1 MQHQRNE
8 VSAFEGIAPAERA
21 QIMKCLNGIEKI
33 YPSGSLIRHQ
43 VKKGRIAIVCQGSIE
58 ISELRLDGIR
68 NILGIIEKD
77 MLIHPDFSWVKAN
90 SAQEI
95 SVRSAADGCTLI
107 FFDLDKATG
116 WCDHCCRAHKLFVR
130 NLLSCLANRNNY
142 LTERIELLSQRKTRD
157 KLIQYFSMESAKQH
171 TNRLTLP
178 LTMGSLA
185 DYLCVDRTA
194 MLREMKKLRE
204 EGLIEGM
211 GGHIQIKKWS

>member
-1 MQHQRNE
+1 MQHQIDGTS
-8 VSAFEGIAPAERA
+8 VFKGVTSIERTR
-21 QIMKCLNGIEKI
+21 IMECLNGLEKV
-33 YPSGSLIRHQ
+33 YAPGSVIRHQ
-43 VKKGRIAIVCQGSIE
+43 VKKSRIAIITQGSIE

-90 SAQEI
+90 SAQEV

-107 FFDLDKATG
+107 FFDLDKVTG
-116 WCDHCCRAHKLFVR
+116 WCGKCCHAHKLFVR

-171 TNRLTLP
+171 TNKLTLP
-178 LTMGSLA
+178 LTMGALA

-211 GGHIQIKKWS
+211 NGHIQIKKCK